1 MARLGVRV
9 LIFEESCG
17 MPSLLEA
24 LEAREVLVRGRLEE
38 LAGLV
43 ADAQAELDRLVVTR
57 ETVGSLLGPGA
68 GGSRRGGDDRSA
80 RMPVRQLSPSPSPSP
95 SSSSASS
102 SASGRGLPV
111 AVAAALGVIEGSDV
125 PLRARGVCE
134 VLGEPASGVQ
144 AMRNRLGR
152 LAKSGLVVVLEPGLY
167 VAPGRAR

>member
-9 LIFEESCG
+9 LIFEEPCG

-24 LEAREVLVRGRLEE
+24 LEAREVEVRGRLEE

-43 ADAQAELDRLVVTR
+43 ADARAELDRLVITR

-80 RMPVRQLSPSPSPSP
+80 RMSVRQSPSP
-95 SSSSASS
+95 
-102 SASGRGLPV
+102 GGGLPA
-111 AVAAALGVIEGSDV
+111 AVAAALGVVEGSDV
-125 PLRARGVCE
+125 PLRAREVCQK
-134 VLGEPASGVQ
+134 LGEPAGAVQ

-152 LAKSGLVVVLEPGLY
+152 LAKSGLLIAVEPGLY